1 MTFESG
7 GQRLGYGEGEP
18 RFFQGRSSPARW
30 GSSSGSRRLGRPCR
44 GLAGLGEA
52 ELDGPLPAFA
62 QSSGVPAGPT
72 AVPRPPPAPPR
83 SQRCAASPRGRRP
96 GGAPAGAPRTAAVW
110 SVLNSGWKR
119 LVTGRLNLP
128 RPATHPSSSSSFRVF
143 SSKLPR
149 GRGWGSGGG
158 PQTKQTNEACGAVFG
173 ARRRALCGSLSDQR
187 GAGDA
192 TGFRAVGF
200 DRHLPSASPG
210 RGAGGPEADELR
222 EPGANSGSA
231 ARCRRGRVPGS
242 QQIGETREPN
252 GEVSSLFRVAP
263 TRPAL

>member
-1 MTFESG
+1 MGKRNLDFSRAGPHLPG
-7 GQRLGYGEGEP
+7 GGPAPGAAASADPVVGSQVWEKPSWMDRCLLLPKARGCQRVLQ
-18 RFFQGRSSPARW
+18 R
-30 GSSSGSRRLGRPCR
+30 CR
-44 GLAGLGEA
+44 G
-52 ELDGPLPAFA
+52 
-62 QSSGVPAGPT
+62 
-72 AVPRPPPAPPR
+72 RPPAPPR

-128 RPATHPSSSSSFRVF
+128 RPATLPSSSSSFRVF

-149 GRGWGSGGG
+149 GRGWGAGGG

-187 GAGDA
+187 RAGDA